1 MNIEWKGVPSFLGGI
16 GSLGFSD
23 TGDTPLETVT
33 TLIDGLAGAEKV
45 PEAAD
50 LLGEAVKRL
59 GIDNVSYVAMN
70 IPTQPTALPLHA
82 VTYSAEWLKRY
93 VQRNY
98 IDIDPVVRAGLG
110 GLLPVDWSAIDRSDK
125 LVSRFFGEAQ
135 ECSVGRHGLSF
146 PIRGRH
152 YEFGLFSI
160 TSNLGDRDWDDL
172 RRALMPEM
180 LLLAHHFHHFAME
193 KAGVVF
199 PYYAGRLSQREKD
212 CLRWRATGKSD
223 WDIARIM
230 NISERTV
237 KFHLENAR
245 GKLDA
250 LNTTQAVAK
259 ALACGA
265 IALY

>member
-1 MNIEWKGVPSFLGGI
+1 MNMELRGASSFLDGAGKASFSHGGDSPI
-16 GSLGFSD
+16 
-23 TGDTPLETVT
+23 ETVAS
-33 TLIDGLAGAEKV
+33 LIEGLAGAEKI
-45 PEAAD
+45 PDAAD
-50 LLGEAVKRL
+50 ILVEAVRHF
-59 GIDNVSYVAMN
+59 GIDHVSYVAMN
-70 IPTQPTALPLHA
+70 IPTQITALPLHA
-82 VTYSAEWLKRY
+82 VTYSPEWLKRY

-110 GLLPVDWSAIDRSDK
+110 GFLPVDWSGIDRSDK
-125 LVSRFFGEAQ
+125 FVSRFFGEAQ
-135 ECSVGRHGLSF
+135 ECRVGRQGLSF
-146 PIRGRH
+146 PIRGRCN
-152 YEFGLFSI
+152 EFGLFSI
-160 TSNLGDRDWDDL
+160 TSDLGDGDWADL
-172 RRALMPEM
+172 RRTLMPEM
-180 LLLAHHFHHFAME
+180 LLLAHHFHHYAL
-193 KAGVVF
+193 KTAGVVF
-199 PYYAGRLSQREKD
+199 PDYAGRLSQREKD

-259 ALACGA
+259 ALASGA